1 LARPHNPKPKEN
13 TMNIPILE
21 GKTAREKLANFT
33 ASVEKLRSELKSLD
47 FAILEGDIAAA
58 QRHGVIMTQLH
69 AIDRVH
75 PVLTKSADKE
85 RREGQG
91 QAISIRLQANDDLR
105 HDRVS
110 IRLTNTRLK
119 SSARPESNAG
129 GHKSHQA

>member
-1 LARPHNPKPKEN
+1 
-13 TMNIPILE
+13 MNIPILE

-33 ASVEKLRSELKSLD
+33 TSVEKLRSELKSLD

-58 QRHGVIMTQLH
+58 QRHGVIWTQLH
-69 AIDRVH
+69 AIDRFH

-110 IRLTNTRLK
+110 IDQYEAEIERA
-119 SSARPESNAG
+119 ARVERG
-129 GHKSHQA
+129 GS

>member
-1 LARPHNPKPKEN
+1 
-13 TMNIPILE
+13 MNIPILE